1 MDAGITVLLERW
13 GQGDR
18 NALDQLAPLVYPHL
32 RELAAAYLRRE
43 RPGHTLQATGL
54 VNEIFLKLISRR
66 EVNFSCRGHF
76 FALSAKLMRMALI
89 DHARG
94 AKAKKRGADS
104 VAVPLHDELPWVN
117 SASDEVL
124 DLDRA
129 LDDLQAMDADQ
140 ARMFELRFLMGCT
153 SEETAELMGVSVATV
168 DRKVRVARAWLYQR
182 LRSQPP
188 AATSHTEKPEPMN
201 AGSEGFTPVSTP
213 TPIEEGPA
221 ENLR

>member
-18 NALDQLAPLVYPHL
+18 SALDQLAPLVYPHL

-54 VNEIFLKLISRR
+54 VNEIFLKLIARR
-66 EVNFSCRGHF
+66 EVRFSSRGHF

-89 DHARG
+89 DHARN
-94 AKAKKRGADS
+94 AKAKKRGADA
-104 VAVPLHDELPWVN
+104 VAIPLHDELPWVN
-117 SASDEVL
+117 AASDDVL

-129 LDDLQAMDADQ
+129 LDELQQMDADQ

-153 SEETAELMGVSVATV
+153 AEETAELMGVSVATI

-182 LRSQPP
+182 LRLSATKVPQREGIDEGTEGLPAVSSPTQP
-188 AATSHTEKPEPMN
+188 
-201 AGSEGFTPVSTP
+201 
-213 TPIEEGPA
+213 EENPS
-221 ENLR
+221 ENLP